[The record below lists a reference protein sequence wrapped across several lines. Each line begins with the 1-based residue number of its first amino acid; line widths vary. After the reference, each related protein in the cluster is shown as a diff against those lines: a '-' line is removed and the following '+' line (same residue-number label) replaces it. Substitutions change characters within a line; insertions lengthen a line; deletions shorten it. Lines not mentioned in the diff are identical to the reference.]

1 MEEVKHSHS
10 SNTTHKEKESEKV
23 EEKPKENVKEIDAL
37 KEEIKKLKQDKII
50 EASQL
55 KREIAR
61 YKVEVTRLINKE
73 KFRQLNQKNE
83 DNANDEKKTDTTNNN
98 EEINTLKNK
107 NKEYQ
112 EQIDKMKEEIE
123 EYKKN
128 ANNKGDNET
137 DAKQIEEL
145 KKQNALCLNKLK
157 DAQNKIN
164 QANSLIGKAK
174 KYNLCVSYVSQLLHL
189 AKPENEK
196 QTYIF
201 NKLNSFVEEYE
212 KEKNNKKHE

>member
-1 MEEVKHSHS
+1 M
-10 SNTTHKEKESEKV
+10 
-23 EEKPKENVKEIDAL
+23 
-37 KEEIKKLKQDKII
+37 KQDKII

-83 DNANDEKKTDTTNNN
+83 ESTNDAKKTDTVNDN

-164 QANSLIGKAK
+164 QANSLIAKAK

-212 KEKNNKKHE
+212 KEKSNKKHE